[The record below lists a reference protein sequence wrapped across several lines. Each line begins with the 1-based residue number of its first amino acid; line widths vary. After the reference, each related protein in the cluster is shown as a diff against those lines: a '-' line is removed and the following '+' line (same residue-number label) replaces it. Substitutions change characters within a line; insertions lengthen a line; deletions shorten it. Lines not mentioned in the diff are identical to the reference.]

1 MYKYKQIGCKLE
13 ADGILIRLQAEK
25 MRYITEKDLLDRW
38 LYLERKGCSIT
49 KYFENNN
56 VHHIAIYG
64 YGIFGK
70 QLLSEIENEDKIMC
84 DYIIDKNAAGLNME
98 NVYSPDNM
106 LPQTEMIVVTTVH
119 IYNEIYNLLK
129 NKTAYEIVSLQ
140 AILDDMS
147 SGL

>member
-1 MYKYKQIGCKLE
+1 
-13 ADGILIRLQAEK
+13 
-25 MRYITEKDLLDRW
+25 
-38 LYLERKGCSIT
+38 
-49 KYFENNN
+49 
-56 VHHIAIYG
+56 
-64 YGIFGK
+64 
-70 QLLSEIENEDKIMC
+70 
-84 DYIIDKNAAGLNME
+84 
-98 NVYSPDNM
+98 M